1 MRIKIGDFGLAVR
14 LNGRNERRSSF
25 CGTPNYM
32 APEVCTNK
40 DRLDAIREGAS
51 HVPDASLYAL
61 PVDIWALG
69 VIMYN
74 LLIGKS
80 PFPYGDTKENYSNI
94 RRSRYRYPRDRVQHI
109 SPEAKDLIHLILNPD
124 PELRPT
130 IEEILDHSFFTDPS
144 DGVPLNVLPRSFPK
158 TFLNYPLSE
167 DFIRSL

>member
-14 LNGRNERRSSF
+14 LNGRSERRSSF

-94 RRSRYRYPRDRVQHI
+94 RRSRYRYPRDRV
-109 SPEAKDLIHLILNPD
+109 
-124 PELRPT
+124 
-130 IEEILDHSFFTDPS
+130 
-144 DGVPLNVLPRSFPK
+144 
-158 TFLNYPLSE
+158 
-167 DFIRSL
+167 